1 MALARLT
8 GTHWLP
14 GTIPGTSALSGL
26 RQDELEFV
34 GSGAKSRTSDP
45 VGMKDAMTG
54 VTDGIMSGY
63 DGTPGST
70 DAARWAAREA
80 WARDTTLTV
89 CTSRPYSPASK
100 IEAASARQGRLPGS
114 RGRQRRLGTA
124 GRVLRGA
131 RGPPPAARSRRSSPQ
146 SGAFVHSTA
155 VRTWRSGYTFDA
167 RRPPASGRRSGHASA
182 LAAAGT
188 ERGSWAAARTRPLA
202 ESRAAPDREGGVR
215 RSRAVH
221 EVPWTVSC

>member
-1 MALARLT
+1 
-8 GTHWLP
+8 
-14 GTIPGTSALSGL
+14 
-26 RQDELEFV
+26 
-34 GSGAKSRTSDP
+34 
-45 VGMKDAMTG
+45 MKVAMTR
-54 VTDGIMSGY
+54 VTDGIVSGY

-70 DAARWAAREA
+70 DAVRWAAREA

-100 IEAASARQGRLPGS
+100 IEAAGARQGRLPGS
-114 RGRQRRLGTA
+114 RRRQRRLGTA

-167 RRPPASGRRSGHASA
+167 RRPPARGRRSGRRQC
-182 LAAAGT
+182 AGGGRNGA
-188 ERGSWAAARTRPLA
+188 EVMGRGADTATGGVPCGCQTV
-202 ESRAAPDREGGVR
+202 RAAFGGLEPSTRCRGQFHADKITHVNWAR
-215 RSRAVH
+215 
-221 EVPWTVSC
+221 PVSEPRPATT